1 MPSIGNWSLKEKKK
15 KGSVLLQVKKSD
27 YMMLISRKEKFLRDK
42 LCSPVVFGNL
52 QESQGF

>member
-15 KGSVLLQVKKSD
+15 KASVLLQVKKSD